1 MLHKHQ
7 YETHWNIT
15 ILGLY
20 KQSRKDE
27 NNFKPCTWNSFSKP
41 NILVLGSLTASLE
54 ATPGNLTADT
64 TVIPHCRYMAIHS
77 YTSRYWNCQNTHH
90 TRSNSVSTT
99 QRYETQF
106 FLKIL
111 TLTVVLSNYKYF
123 KVHSQ
128 WKYLFS
134 SCDIWYEIAYQ
145 GSNHIFSKLSEIE
158 NSTVHIYM
166 ALCLQLLQAVIH
178 RDEHSSLT
186 PSTSEK
192 SEIYSYFTNYHLCNV
207 QNMKSKFIVMC
218 RTSKNTQF
226 IIKFSLIINVYWS

>member
-1 MLHKHQ
+1 MQWRNIPEKRNNIEQPLQHRVLHKHQ
-7 YETHWNIT
+7 YETQWNIT

-20 KQSRKDE
+20 KQSQKDG
-27 NNFKPCTWNSFSKP
+27 NNFKTCTWNSFSKP

-90 TRSNSVSTT
+90 TSGQTLSQQLNVMKHN
-99 QRYETQF
+99 F

-166 ALCLQLLQAVIH
+166 ALGLQLLQAVIH

-192 SEIYSYFTNYHLCNV
+192 SEIY
-207 QNMKSKFIVMC
+207 IVI
-218 RTSKNTQF
+218 SP
-226 IIKFSLIINVYWS
+226 IIISVMYKIWKVNS

>member
-1 MLHKHQ
+1 MG
-7 YETHWNIT
+7 IT
-15 ILGLY
+15 SNPVPGILF
-20 KQSRKDE
+20 Q
-27 NNFKPCTWNSFSKP
+27 
-41 NILVLGSLTASLE
+41 SLTSWSWGLWLRVWRLRLGTWPR
-54 ATPGNLTADT
+54 TPLLYHTVDT
-64 TVIPHCRYMAIHS
+64 WLYTRTQAGTETVKIHI
-77 YTSRYWNCQNTHH
+77 
-90 TRSNSVSTT
+90 RSNSVSTT

-226 IIKFSLIINVYWS
+226 IIKFSSIINVYWS

>member
-1 MLHKHQ
+1 MR
-7 YETHWNIT
+7 IT
-15 ILGLY
+15 L
-20 KQSRKDE
+20 
-27 NNFKPCTWNSFSKP
+27 CTWNSFSKP

-90 TRSNSVSTT
+90 ISGQTLSQQLNVMKHN
-99 QRYETQF
+99 F

-123 KVHSQ
+123 KVHIQ

-145 GSNHIFSKLSEIE
+145 SSNHIFSELSEIE
-158 NSTVHIYM
+158 NSTVHVYM
-166 ALCLQLLQAVIH
+166 ALCL
-178 RDEHSSLT
+178 
-186 PSTSEK
+186 
-192 SEIYSYFTNYHLCNV
+192 
-207 QNMKSKFIVMC
+207 
-218 RTSKNTQF
+218 
-226 IIKFSLIINVYWS
+226 